1 MPADE
6 EEKET
11 PEAGEGKT
19 KAKDKK
25 KKRKGNDKMEKEVAE
40 IVSAVSNHPT
50 DGKVDGALKAVTQAA
65 AESDPA
71 INHELVVDF
80 AKKIQLQ
87 LQASTSASAARDLAE
102 AKQHNYEFW
111 ATQPVPQLST

>member
-1 MPADE
+1 MSANE

-11 PEAGEGKT
+11 PETGEGKT
-19 KAKDKK
+19 KTKDKK
-25 KKRKGNDKMEKEVAE
+25 KKRKGADKGEKETDEPATN
-40 IVSAVSNHPT
+40 SHPT
-50 DGKVDGALKAVTQAA
+50 AGKVDGALKAVVQAA
-65 AESDPA
+65 AEADPA

-111 ATQPVPQLST
+111 ATQPVPHLST